1 MLEWKTAL
9 EEALAN
15 APSAALVMG
24 QNGIFRNDQANAD
37 DVSLEQCKFSLICS
51 KWPASG
57 MHIAGRGIKCDST
70 YNETLLILIN
80 KELLL
85 RMQNSQAVSVFLY
98 VCITL
103 MSVRYTSLFLW

>member
-9 EEALAN
+9 EEALAD

-24 QNGIFRNDQANAD
+24 QNGIFNNQANAD

-57 MHIAGRGIKCDST
+57 MHIEGRGIKCEST
-70 YNETLLILIN
+70 FNETLLILTN

-85 RMQNSQAVSVFLY
+85 RTQNSRAVSVFLY

-103 MSVRYTSLFLW
+103 LSVRSTSLFLW